1 MASVRGIFGML
12 QESLKPLQHGL
23 LDPNAGYPIEQNIKH
38 KYAILI
44 FFLNIPLNQKTRL
57 NNEKGSWMQKLNFLK
72 PHSLMIKL

>member
-44 FFLNIPLNQKTRL
+44 FFFKYT
-57 NNEKGSWMQKLNFLK
+57 FK
-72 PHSLMIKL
+72 PKN